1 MKRIHLS
8 FAGVLAI
15 TLVLWLLAEGPLW
28 LDASGTRGWGDALM
42 QGTGVLAIVLMGL
55 SLILAAR
62 PRFVEPWLDGLDK
75 MYRLHKWL
83 GITNLIVAAIHWQ
96 AYGLVRGGEAEAAS
110 ALPARTWEGL
120 LPGQHDLAVFIGD
133 QAWKFVLVLSV
144 LALVKRFPYRLFFK
158 THWLF
163 VPTYLLLV
171 FHAVVLLDSRYWL
184 TPLGLALAVVVVAGV
199 AAGILCLLRS
209 FQVADDRAIG
219 EIVGLT
225 YHEAVKT
232 LVVEVLLDSRWK
244 GHQAGQFAFLTIDP
258 DREPHP
264 FTINTTWTGD
274 GRISFL
280 IKELGDYTSGL
291 AGRLK
296 VGDTVKVEGPWGQFD
311 FDGTAPRQ
319 VWVGGGVGVTPF
331 IARMQHLGR
340 NPDGRPVDF
349 FLSVPSPYPLGDDL
363 LRRDAKAAGVNLH
376 LHYSDS
382 AGFLTAEHLR
392 QQVPQL
398 AEADIW
404 FCGPAAL
411 GASLKDG
418 LEPLGVPNARFHQE
432 LFDMR

>member
-15 TLVLWLLAEGPLW
+15 TLALWIMAEAPLWQGAEG
-28 LDASGTRGWGDALM
+28 TRHAGDALM
-42 QGTGVLAIVLMGL
+42 QGTGALAIVLMSL
-55 SLILAAR
+55 SLVLAAR
-62 PRFVEPWLDGLDK
+62 PRIIEPWLGGLDK

-83 GITNLIVAAIHWQ
+83 GIANLIVAAIHWQ
-96 AYGLVRGGEAEAAS
+96 AFGFVRGDEAEGAS
-110 ALPARTWEGL
+110 DAARTWEGL

-144 LALVKRFPYRLFFK
+144 LALVKRFPYKWFFK

-163 VPTYLLLV
+163 VPTYLVLV
-171 FHAVVLLDSRYWL
+171 FHAVALVDSRYWL
-184 TPLGLALAVVVVAGV
+184 TPLGAVLAVVMVAGV
-199 AAGILCLLRS
+199 AAGIVCLMRS
-209 FQVADDRAIG
+209 FRVADDRAIG

-225 YHEAVKT
+225 YHEAVRT
-232 LVVEVLLDSRWK
+232 LLLEVQLDGRWK

-264 FTINTTWTGD
+264 FTITSAWTGD
-274 GRISFL
+274 GRVSFL

-296 VGDTVKVEGPWGQFD
+296 TGDTVKVEGPWGRFD
-311 FDGTAPRQ
+311 FAGDAPRQ

-331 IARMQHLGR
+331 IARMQQLGQS
-340 NPDGRPVDF
+340 PDGRPVDF
-349 FLSVPSPYPLGDDL
+349 FLSVPTPYPVGDDI
-363 LRRDAKAAGVNLH
+363 LRHEAEAAGVNLH

-382 AGFLTAEHLR
+382 DGLLTAEHLR
-392 QQVPQL
+392 RLVPQL
-398 AEADIW
+398 AEAGIW
-404 FCGPAAL
+404 FCGPAGL
-411 GASLKDG
+411 GKSLKEG

-432 LFDMR
+432 LFEMR